1 MTGAEYLMIDCDGK
15 LWESDICEDVL
26 PFAMA
31 YYYDES
37 GEYLSH
43 YTECCLDDDD
53 KPCYGVVTG
62 EEDYTRLKAKMDEA
76 YDRFVLMR

>member
-1 MTGAEYLMIDCDGK
+1 MTGTEYLLIDCDGK
-15 LWESDICEDVL
+15 LWESDIREDVL
-26 PFAMA
+26 PFVMA

-37 GEYLSH
+37 GEYL
-43 YTECCLDDDD
+43 Y
-53 KPCYGVVTG
+53 KPCYGVITG

>member
-15 LWESDICEDVL
+15 LWESDICEDAL
-26 PFAMA
+26 PFVMA

-37 GEYLSH
+37 GEYLAH
-43 YTECCLDDDD
+43 YAECCLDDDD
-53 KPCYGVVTG
+53 KPCYGVITD

-76 YDRFVLMR
+76 YKKFMESR